1 MLDRGL
7 ETRKLAKVFVTEAS
21 SQHEFL
27 VIGVSPCSALDGGWK
42 VSGSVLG
49 WKASGS
55 ALGAGVGR
63 ELAKFGLIFWQEG
76 AFVHDSRAG

>member
-7 ETRKLAKVFVTEAS
+7 EGRKLAQIFMTGAS

-27 VIGVSPCSALDGGWK
+27 VIGVSACSALDGGWKASGSVLGWK

-49 WKASGS
+49 E
-55 ALGAGVGR
+55 GVGR
-63 ELAKFGLIFWQEG
+63 ELVLLCVTRGL
-76 AFVHDSRAG
+76 